1 MDIKLVN
8 TTFRF
13 VIDTTALIS
22 YFCRVFE
29 QPSQISKKGLLYLD
43 KVFKGQDNY
52 LMVIPSIVFVEIFD
66 KWFRERNSSSEEF
79 RAKFIAEVYKPI
91 KANPNIEIREIDLEV
106 LQNFLDLDDSIINL
120 ENRDRIIL
128 ASAVTLNAPLITSD
142 RKVQK
147 YFTKYRIIPQIIT

>member
-1 MDIKLVN
+1 MS
-8 TTFRF
+8 TEPS
-13 VIDTTALIS
+13 VI
-22 YFCRVFE
+22 
-29 QPSQISKKGLLYLD
+29 
-43 KVFKGQDNY
+43 
-52 LMVIPSIVFVEIFD
+52 FVEIFD

-106 LQNFLDLDDSIINL
+106 LQNFLKLDDSTINL

-142 RKVQK
+142 RKVQR